1 MLFHLYIELCQHK
14 HLIKVYEIWTNPKD
28 WREFT
33 TGDLVCA
40 VIKTLMTHPQKYVS
54 QTLAFGT
61 GVKSSMESVVG
72 IFAKEF
78 NIELSD
84 VIFHKNIKQ
93 ALLNKQLVFHIF
105 LILTDIISM

>member
-1 MLFHLYIELCQHK
+1 
-14 HLIKVYEIWTNPKD
+14 
-28 WREFT
+28 
-33 TGDLVCA
+33 
-40 VIKTLMTHPQKYVS
+40 MTHPQNMS

-84 VIFHKNIKQ
+84 VFHKNIKQ
-93 ALLNKQLVFHIF
+93 ALLTNNWFF
-105 LILTDIISM
+105 TYS